1 MAGRRDLRVG
11 LVGYGAWTRSA
22 YLPALCRD
30 GRAHVA
36 AVVARSETSRE
47 AAKAECGA
55 GVHLAARLEDL
66 PDSADLD
73 ALMIAVPDAM
83 HEPVL
88 RSAFAGRAAVLY
100 EPPLTDRR
108 ASVAPMVQRLL
119 ACPLVT
125 YADLELGFIPAVAR
139 AAELAGQGT
148 LGLVQTI
155 AIELRADWGPVPEY
169 DLCNIHHLSTWYV
182 DVLNRLANGTPA
194 RVLVLDGRGV
204 RGRRQ
209 SRNIAHFDYGGLLGT
224 LDVDIASVGDLRI
237 VATIV
242 GSDGTLAAD
251 LLTGEVTWRNRE
263 RREGVRESHAAAR
276 PYASWPGM
284 HESVSA
290 FLDAVER
297 GRATVNDARSVALL
311 HGVGLA
317 AEASLDAGGWAPVP
331 PGSAVLEACHTRHV
345 LP

>member
-1 MAGRRDLRVG
+1 MAARRDLRVG

-22 YLPALCRD
+22 YLPALRRD

-36 AVVARSETSRE
+36 AVVARSEASRE

-66 PDSADLD
+66 PDAADLD

-119 ACPLVT
+119 ACPQVT

-155 AIELRADWGPVPEY
+155 AIELRADWGPVPDY

-209 SRNIAHFDYGGLLGT
+209 SRNIAHFDYGGLL
-224 LDVDIASVGDLRI
+224 RI

-242 GSDGTLAAD
+242 GSDGDLAAD
-251 LLTGEVTWRNRE
+251 LLTGELTWRNRD

-297 GRATVNDARSVALL
+297 GRATVNDACSVALL

-331 PGSAVLEACHTRHV
+331 PASTVLEACHTRHV